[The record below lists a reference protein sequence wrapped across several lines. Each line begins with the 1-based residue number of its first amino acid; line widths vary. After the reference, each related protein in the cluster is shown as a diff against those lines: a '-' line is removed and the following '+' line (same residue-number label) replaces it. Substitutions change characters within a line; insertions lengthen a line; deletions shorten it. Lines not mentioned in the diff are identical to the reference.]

1 MKLFGRFLL
10 ISNVKNKPFS
20 AVEDEEG
27 TTVREHLERICEMK
41 DRDGHGPS
49 S

>member
-1 MKLFGRFLL
+1 MIIYANL
-10 ISNVKNKPFS
+10 KNKPFS

-27 TTVREHLERICEMK
+27 TTVRDHLEKICEMK